1 MKKKIL
7 NILGISWIVTTVGFV
22 MDGDPTV
29 PGVLLRLSEFFLM
42 FGIVFLI
49 LSVFYFGSLFI
60 KSSFRKLVK

>member
-7 NILGISWIVTTVGFV
+7 NILGISLIVTTVGVV

-42 FGIVFLI
+42 LGIVFLM

-60 KSSFRKLVK
+60 KSSFRKLIK